1 MKKLKKT
8 RITIKTAPIIKI
20 IIIKKTQ
27 YLITENFNKFW
38 QINQNKTDFKLTN
51 QKLLPPKKFL
61 V

>member
-8 RITIKTAPIIKI
+8 RITIKIVLTIK
-20 IIIKKTQ
+20 IIKKTQ
-27 YLITENFNKFW
+27 FLITENYNKFW

-51 QKLLPPKKFL
+51 LKLLPPKKFL